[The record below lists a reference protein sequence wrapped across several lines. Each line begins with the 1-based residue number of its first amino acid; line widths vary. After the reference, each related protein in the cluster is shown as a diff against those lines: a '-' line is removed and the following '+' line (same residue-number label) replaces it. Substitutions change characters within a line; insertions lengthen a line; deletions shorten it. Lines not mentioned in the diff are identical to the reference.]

1 MSRCAPAYL
10 SRRIAGLLSGLL
22 FAILAVPLVA
32 QPATEVHPGLG
43 IGPVYDAAH
52 EVTLNGTI
60 RTVVTKH
67 TKGSPAGMHLLV
79 AGPEGVVDAHVG
91 PFMNKQAKE
100 ALREGTP
107 VRIVGANTSIR
118 GKSYLLARQLTVD
131 GHTFTVRSRH
141 GLLAPGTNTHRAHST
156 NKTKSAVAGKGGAQ

>member
-1 MSRCAPAYL
+1 MSRCANAYL

-22 FAILAVPLVA
+22 FAILAIPLVA

-52 EVTLNGTI
+52 EVTLNGI
-60 RTVVTKH
+60 IQTVVTKH
-67 TKGSPAGMHLLV
+67 TKGVPVGMHLLV
-79 AGPEGVVDAHVG
+79 SGPEGVVDAHVG
-91 PFMNKQAKE
+91 PFLNKQAKE

-107 VRIVGANTSIR
+107 IRIVGAKTSIR

-141 GLLAPGTNTHRAHST
+141 GLLAPQPSNHRVHST
-156 NKTKSAVAGKGGAQ
+156 NQGKSAAEVKGGAQ

>member
-1 MSRCAPAYL
+1 MSRCANAYL

-22 FAILAVPLVA
+22 FAILAIPLVA

-52 EVTLNGTI
+52 EVTLNGI
-60 RTVVTKH
+60 IQTVVTKH

-79 AGPEGVVDAHVG
+79 VGPEGVVDAHVG
-91 PFMNKQAKE
+91 PFLNKQAKE
-100 ALREGTP
+100 ALHEGTP
-107 VRIVGANTSIR
+107 IRIVGAKTSIR

-131 GHTFTVRSRH
+131 GRTITVRTNH
-141 GLLAPGTNTHRAHST
+141 GFLAPGVSQHRVHST
-156 NKTKSAVAGKGGAQ
+156 NERKSAVEVKGGAQ